1 MHHRDDPNCPF
12 REVVLE
18 AVRELEETKQKFSEI
33 TEKVKDF
40 EIKLK
45 NTLNIIQKCGTLTC
59 GASSQVLSSVEN
71 RRVDV
76 SVTKNSSHHPV
87 HTSGQKGCVS
97 PTGLEEISIHIKT
110 EPLETLQ
117 PGDVTGTPASS
128 SARKHGLLL
137 DGGTADTFPPEEPS
151 QKRCKTDSCP
161 AVQGGKDTENVEQ
174 KANQPGCT
182 HENKIVAGSVVPVVD
197 KGFQDDLSNKKKNG
211 LANAELAKDSFN
223 QLLDVICPRT
233 LDAVKFF
240 GFKKLTEVQAQ
251 VMQPMLLGR
260 NMIVSF
266 RRGAGKT
273 LAYLI
278 PAIEIIYRA
287 NFEPCDGVGCVIIC
301 PTNELVMQTYG
312 VVLGLM
318 QYHKLTYGMLLETK
332 FKNSMISESEMLSQG
347 VNILVSTPVK
357 LLQCITAKKAEFS
370 KLRCVVIDDSDF
382 VLSKFR
388 KDTKKILRLLPSSK
402 QVVLFTANEISSSLK
417 VEQLLPGTSFIAVRS
432 RGTGLLP
439 KGLEHYFVHCE
450 AVKRTFLVFKLL
462 QNWHQFEKVVVVFRR
477 LYHVTYFGR
486 WLPRLGIPVYAMND
500 YVCNAG
506 LTARGING
514 KGKSLILLYPSQKD
528 LLCMLQENG
537 IVPRKYVFKDAE
549 NGMKVF
555 HKKLQELVCSN
566 KIMKNAARKV
576 MYASLSIMKHSSHL
590 LPQQSLELAEAFG
603 LESLPELGDN
613 KSSTARQ
620 KKRLKPRKKPCKN
633 KKSRKG
639 TSKRTLKQFKGTAQ
653 HLVDE
658 VKLSVI

>member
-486 WLPRLGIPVYAMND
+486 WLPRLGIPVYAMN
-500 YVCNAG
+500 NRFG
-506 LTARGING
+506 TKEQINTFLEFCSVKTG
-514 KGKSLILLYPSQKD
+514 V
-528 LLCMLQENG
+528 LLC
-537 IVPRKYVFKDAE
+537 FSD
-549 NGMKVF
+549 
-555 HKKLQELVCSN
+555 
-566 KIMKNAARKV
+566 
-576 MYASLSIMKHSSHL
+576 LS
-590 LPQQSLELAEAFG
+590 FG
-603 LESLPELGDN
+603 LDIPAVSWVIHYDCVTVEDLQLVESMAKE
-613 KSSTARQ
+613 S
-620 KKRLKPRKKPCKN
+620 
-633 KKSRKG
+633 
-639 TSKRTLKQFKGTAQ
+639 
-653 HLVDE
+653 H
-658 VKLSVI
+658 